1 MPAHAAGM
9 VGLVNLIADPEHRT
23 LFDWWLSARGA
34 REMPSRSDFDPLD
47 HPALLPRIFIVAVNP
62 IPPHFRY
69 RLCGTEID
77 DQQGYQMTGRTFE
90 ELFEGELYCFTQ
102 ERFADVAFHRRV
114 SYHSTHFSN
123 DNTAKRSRFTRLLL
137 PLSDDG
143 RRIDT
148 VLGSRIQVSDFRR
161 NFGQLDDDAGI
172 RRRYEIAVVPAA
184 DADRAAVTIV
194 ERPGCLGPIPA

>member
-1 MPAHAAGM
+1 MHM
-9 VGLVNLIADPEHRT
+9 IADPEHRT

-47 HPALLPRIFIVAVNP
+47 HPALLPRLFIVEVSR

-77 DQQGYQMTGRTFE
+77 EQQGYPMTGRTFE
-90 ELFEGELYCFTQ
+90 ELFEGDLYCFTQ

-114 SYHSTHFSN
+114 SYHSTHFRT
-123 DNTAKRSRFTRLLL
+123 DNSAKRSRFTRLLL

-143 RRIDT
+143 ERVDT
-148 VLGSRIQVSDFRR
+148 VLGSRIRISDFRR
-161 NFGQLDDDAGI
+161 NFDELNQDAGM
-172 RRRYEIAVVPAA
+172 RRRHEIAVVAAA
-184 DADRAAVTIV
+184 DAAREPLNVLQ
-194 ERPGCLGPIPA
+194 RPGCLGPVSG